1 MQVEQIDRD
10 AATDSELFPCPAC
23 FGKDELAPSCSICSG
38 RGIVA
43 DPEAFARH
51 RQQARA
57 EVVGEIVAMLDERI
71 SVYEQKRD
79 KADPLADETYNRHEA
94 ITYVLEALE
103 IVKLGVGKFG
113 GRDAD

>member
-1 MQVEQIDRD
+1 MQVEQIDRE
-10 AATDSELFPCPAC
+10 AVNAFHARSFEALFRSTGPA
-23 FGKDELAPSCSICSG
+23 KRPINEAHQLL
-38 RGIVA
+38 VQ
-43 DPEAFARH
+43 AFARH
-51 RQQARA
+51 RHQARA

-103 IVKLGVGKFG
+103 IVKLFMAKFG
-113 GRDAD
+113 GRNGNE

>member
-1 MQVEQIDRD
+1 MQAEQIDRD

-57 EVVGEIVAMLDERI
+57 EVVGEIVAELRALHWTHRDAEPAKRI
-71 SVYEQKRD
+71 
-79 KADPLADETYNRHEA
+79 ADLIEA
-94 ITYVLEALE
+94 
-103 IVKLGVGKFG
+103 KFG
-113 GRDAD
+113 GRDASDD